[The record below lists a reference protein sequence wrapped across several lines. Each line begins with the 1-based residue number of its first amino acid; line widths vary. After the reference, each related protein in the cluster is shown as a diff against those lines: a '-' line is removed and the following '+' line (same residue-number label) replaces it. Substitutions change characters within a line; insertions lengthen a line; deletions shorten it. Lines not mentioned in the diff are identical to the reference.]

1 MNTLRKIALA
11 LVIVGAINWG
21 LIGLFRF
28 DLVAAIFGGQTA
40 GLSRLIYTL
49 VGLSGL
55 ICLSYFFDR
64 ETVDQKEDYTSPI
77 QDERTAIRPNYG
89 TEFAEDPDLDHA
101 FNPSRDAYD
110 KEEE

>member
-1 MNTLRKIALA
+1 MSTLRKIALA
-11 LVIVGAINWG
+11 LTIIGALNWG

-64 ETVDQKEDYTSPI
+64 ETAGAGAN
-77 QDERTAIRPNYG
+77 ERRNTQTTVGQPNYG
-89 TEFAEDPDLDHA
+89 TEFAEDPDLDLA
-101 FNPSRDAYD
+101 YNPSRDEYEK